1 MLKELMNNPYIWII
15 LSSCTVIS
23 FLYAFYVR
31 HVDKKKKEIS
41 YISNSYKVI
50 EGGQC
55 SIPALELKY
64 KDRTIENLAITKYA
78 IWNSGNDL
86 INNVDIVNDKPLQI
100 FTTDKENSIILD
112 ANIILENEE
121 TNKFDIAE
129 ITEEFIKLKFDYI
142 EPKNGII
149 LQIIHSGISAN
160 LSLDC
165 KIKGGKSIKKLKKRK
180 NNKVDVK
187 KGRKVI
193 TVLLISEIIWMIWM
207 SILYLGTAWRIIP
220 WNIFEFIMIFDQKS
234 FTGIIGKLLSC
245 MMFGMTGLMIHLFV
259 IRMKYT
265 YYMSIPIEFRE
276 DIE

>member
-1 MLKELMNNPYIWII
+1 MTCTIYI
-15 LSSCTVIS
+15 
-23 FLYAFYVR
+23 
-31 HVDKKKKEIS
+31 
-41 YISNSYKVI
+41 
-50 EGGQC
+50 
-55 SIPALELKY
+55 
-64 KDRTIENLAITKYA
+64 LA
-78 IWNSGNDL
+78 
-86 INNVDIVNDKPLQI
+86 P
-100 FTTDKENSIILD
+100 
-112 ANIILENEE
+112 E